1 MNHETKIEDY
11 KSRHKEWRDL
21 SVNQLSNVNNAFT
34 SLGIGFLAF
43 IFKPDLI
50 SNLTLSLTEVESKP
64 TFLCYS
70 LVLLILSIA
79 LGLIVL
85 LTRLYDFR
93 ISSHIALT
101 RQRTMEFYK
110 SVDGLLPNSK
120 HKKINFV
127 HRLCAFFMLVFC
139 RIDFVTRKDIE
150 EEKKSLVRD
159 KFISLQRF
167 ADILG
172 SATWKWLKMQILF
185 FLLSIISYGI
195 FLMN

>member
-50 SNLTLSLTEVESKP
+50 SNLTLSLSEAESKP
-64 TFLCYS
+64 TFLCCS
-70 LVLLILSIA
+70 LVLLISSIA

-93 ISSHIALT
+93 ISRHIALT

-110 SVDGLLPNSK
+110 TKKGLLPNSK
-120 HKKINFV
+120 HEKINIF
-127 HRLCAFFMLVFC
+127 HRLCAFFKLVFC
-139 RIDFVTRKDIE
+139 RIDFVTRNDIE
-150 EEKKSLVRD
+150 KKEKSFVKD

-195 FLMN
+195 FLIK